1 MMQKLRLTL
10 LIFCSLF
17 LSSCSDQKPDGH
29 VYTVNGLG
37 LTLPSPDLEM
47 AFLPYNSRAEFFHGP
62 ITEAYE
68 YATLGL
74 DQALLPLCDDA
85 NAIIA
90 EELASLAQARNEL
103 QQKGN
108 VPETADA
115 CMNMCSSRIS
125 LEDQRETERKA
136 LNQKIAGID
145 QKISSAKQNKKQLQ
159 SARSKKAGA
168 LSQQLASL
176 KKKRN
181 QLLDKKAEV
190 LAAKQVKNLRI
201 IVGERGS
208 GYYGDQ
214 GKTISVDLRNNSEFA
229 LRKPP
234 RYGAN
239 KFSAEGYYK
248 GIKIGDYTLEFP
260 GYDVS
265 NKKDSLGFDKKYVAG
280 RGEMLQLGKGSI
292 YNHVDGLSLNSPSG
306 RLLAQERGWKPNSKG
321 YVLPDEIRIVSFP
334 GSAFVTPDENG
345 KRVGSSIEY
354 SPEVVNFKEQVAARG
369 LPQDSEIA
377 KISKQINN
385 QSFSEDDQIAS
396 LDNEISGL
404 TADQKSARDSFNS
417 SQVAQNINI
426 LIESESEC
434 RAANTAM
441 NEIDDYAERIAKWK
455 DNLSSCG
462 TEDVDTGAIF
472 SGLNAINYRYGDVL
486 ELPEIDEKYA
496 AKASQ
501 LIWAKLAS
509 ESQYIT
515 KTDINGDF
523 NIDGAVDQSNSLVF
537 APMMSMSGE
546 SFWMQP
552 LSSLK
557 GKKNLNH
564 QLLGRED
571 FSEYISDVISYT
583 CNNCSLEEF
592 SSIMVESGLAA
603 PNPNQLANNLSN
615 SEKVYAE
622 QLANLEASEY
632 DQNISEE
639 SPVQAAPSQAC
650 EI

>member
-1 MMQKLRLTL
+1 MQKLRLTL

-68 YATLGL
+68 YSTLGL

-108 VPETADA
+108 VPETPDA

-125 LEDQRETERKA
+125 LEDQRETERKT

-190 LAAKQVKNLRI
+190 LAAKQVKDLRI

-208 GYYGDQ
+208 GQYGNN
-214 GKTISVDLRNNSEFA
+214 GKNISVDLRNNSEFA

-234 RYGAN
+234 RYGA
-239 KFSAEGYYK
+239 KISAEGYYK
-248 GIKIGDYTLEFP
+248 GIKIGDYTLAVP
-260 GYDVS
+260 AYGVS
-265 NKKDSLGFDKKYVAG
+265 NKKDSLGFDKKYLAES
-280 RGEMLQLGKGSI
+280 GEMLKLGRGSI
-292 YNHVDGLSLNSPSG
+292 YDNVEGLSLNSPSG
-306 RLLAQERGWKPNSKG
+306 RLLAQERGWKPNSSG

-334 GSAFVTPDENG
+334 GSVFVTPDENG

-369 LPQDSEIA
+369 LPQDIEIA
-377 KISKQINN
+377 RISKQINN
-385 QSFSEDDQIAS
+385 QSFPEDDQIAAQ
-396 LDNEISGL
+396 DNEISGL
-404 TADQKSARDSFNS
+404 RADQQSARDAFNS
-417 SQVAQNINI
+417 SQVAQNINT
-426 LIESESEC
+426 LIASESVC
-434 RAANTAM
+434 RAAGVAM
-441 NEIDDYAERIAKWK
+441 NDLNTDAKRIGRWK

-472 SGLNAINYRYGDVL
+472 SGLNAMNYRYGDVL
-486 ELPEIDEKYA
+486 ELPEITEKYVT
-496 AKASQ
+496 KARH

-523 NIDGAVDQSNSLVF
+523 NIDGAIDQSNSLVF
-537 APMMSMSGE
+537 APMMSISGE

-592 SSIMVESGLAA
+592 SSIMVELELAA

>member
-1 MMQKLRLTL
+1 MSIMRIICLAL
-10 LIFCSLF
+10 LGLL
-17 LSSCSDQKPDGH
+17 LSGCSDPKPDGH
-29 VYTVNGLG
+29 VYIVNGLG

-47 AFLPYNSRAEFFHGP
+47 TFLPYNSRAEFFHRP

-74 DQALLPLCDDA
+74 DEALLPLCDDA

-90 EELASLAQARNEL
+90 EELASLDQARNEL
-103 QQKGN
+103 QLEGN
-108 VPETADA
+108 VPETPDA

-125 LEDQRETERKA
+125 LEGQRETERKA
-136 LNQKIAGID
+136 LNEKIAGID
-145 QKISSAKQNKKQLQ
+145 QKISSAKQNKEQLQ

-181 QLLDKKAEV
+181 QLLDKEAEE
-190 LAAKQVKNLRI
+190 LIAKQTDKLSIKLGVTDLYYSMY
-201 IVGERGS
+201 RGKKVATALYN
-208 GYYGDQ
+208 GTDFAITGD
-214 GKTISVDLRNNSEFA
+214 GSIEAEGFYRGIKLMDYRISV
-229 LRKPP
+229 
-234 RYGAN
+234 
-239 KFSAEGYYK
+239 
-248 GIKIGDYTLEFP
+248 P
-260 GYDVS
+260 GYHVRD
-265 NKKDSLGFDKKYVAG
+265 NAKDSLGFDKKYAIAPKALVIV
-280 RGEMLQLGKGSI
+280 GESI
-292 YNHVDGLSLNSPSG
+292 NSGVDGLDLNSPSG
-306 RLLAQERGWKPNSKG
+306 RLLAQENGWTPNSKG
-321 YVLPDEIRIVSFP
+321 FVLPDEIRITSF
-334 GSAFVTPDENG
+334 SHSSFVIPDGKG
-345 KRVGSSIEY
+345 KRVGGKIVY
-354 SPEVVNFKEQVAARG
+354 SPKKVNFKEQVAARG

-385 QSFSEDDQIAS
+385 QSFPEDDQIAS
-396 LDNEISGL
+396 LDKEISGL
-404 TADQKSARDSFNS
+404 RADQKSARDSFNS
-417 SQVAQNINI
+417 SRVAQNINT
-426 LIESESEC
+426 LIESESVC
-434 RAANTAM
+434 RAAGIAM
-441 NEIDDYAERIAKWK
+441 NEIDYFAKRVANWK

-486 ELPEIDEKYA
+486 ELPEIAEKYA

-509 ESQYIT
+509 EWGHIT
-515 KTDINGDF
+515 KTDINGEF
-523 NIDGAVDQSNSLVF
+523 YIDGAVDQSNSLVF

-564 QLLGRED
+564 QLMGNKD
-571 FSEYISDVISYT
+571 FSEYIRDVIRYT

-615 SEKVYAE
+615 SEKVYTE

>member
-1 MMQKLRLTL
+1 MQKLRLTL

-47 AFLPYNSRAEFFHGP
+47 TFLPYNSRAEFFHGP

-74 DQALLPLCDDA
+74 DEALLPLCDDA

-90 EELASLAQARNEL
+90 EELASLDQARNEL
-103 QQKGN
+103 QLEGN
-108 VPETADA
+108 VPETPDA

-125 LEDQRETERKA
+125 LEGQRETERKV
-136 LNQKIAGID
+136 LNEKIAGID

-181 QLLDKKAEV
+181 QLLDKEAEE
-190 LAAKQVKNLRI
+190 LIAKQTDKLSIKLGVTDLHYSMY
-201 IVGERGS
+201 RGKKVATALYNGTDFAITEGS
-208 GYYGDQ
+208 SIEAEGFYRGIKLMDYE
-214 GKTISVDLRNNSEFA
+214 ISV
-229 LRKPP
+229 
-234 RYGAN
+234 
-239 KFSAEGYYK
+239 
-248 GIKIGDYTLEFP
+248 P
-260 GYDVS
+260 GYHARG
-265 NKKDSLGFDKKYVAG
+265 NATDSLGFDKKYAIAPKALVIVGASVSSG
-280 RGEMLQLGKGSI
+280 
-292 YNHVDGLSLNSPSG
+292 VDGLDLNSPSG
-306 RLLAQERGWKPNSKG
+306 RLLAQENGWTPNSKG
-321 YVLPDEIRIVSFP
+321 FVLPDEIRITSF
-334 GSAFVTPDENG
+334 SHSSFVIPDGKG
-345 KRVGSSIEY
+345 KRVGGKIVY
-354 SPEVVNFKEQVAARG
+354 SPKKVNFKEQVAGRG

-377 KISKQINN
+377 RISKQINN
-385 QSFSEDDQIAS
+385 QSFPEDDQIAAQ
-396 LDNEISGL
+396 DNEISGL
-404 TADQKSARDSFNS
+404 RADQQSARDAFNS
-417 SQVAQNINI
+417 SQVAQNINT
-426 LIESESEC
+426 LIASESVC
-434 RAANTAM
+434 RAAGVAM
-441 NEIDDYAERIAKWK
+441 NDLNTDAKRIDRWK

-472 SGLNAINYRYGDVL
+472 SGLNAMNYRYGDVL
-486 ELPEIDEKYA
+486 ELPEITEKYVT
-496 AKASQ
+496 KARH

-509 ESQYIT
+509 ESQYVT

-523 NIDGAVDQSNSLVF
+523 NIDGAIDQSNSLVF

-552 LSSLK
+552 LSSLN

-564 QLLGRED
+564 QLLGRDD
-571 FSEYISDVISYT
+571 FSEYISNVISYT

-592 SSIMVESGLAA
+592 SSIMVELELAA

>member
-1 MMQKLRLTL
+1 MQNLPLTA

-47 AFLPYNSRAEFFHGP
+47 VFLPYNSRAEFFHGP

-68 YATLGL
+68 YSTLGL

-90 EELASLAQARNEL
+90 EELASLAQSRNEL
-103 QQKGN
+103 QQRGN
-108 VPETADA
+108 VPETPDA

-125 LEDQRETERKA
+125 LEDQRETERKT

-145 QKISSAKQNKKQLQ
+145 QKISSAKQKKKQLQ

-168 LSQQLASL
+168 LSQQLANL
-176 KKKRN
+176 KKKRS
-181 QLLDKKAEV
+181 QLLGQEAKK
-190 LAAKQVKNLRI
+190 LAKKQIAGLTIELGASRLSYPSLH
-201 IVGERGS
+201 S
-208 GYYGDQ
+208 G
-214 GKTISVDLRNNSEFA
+214 KRVTIDLRNNSQFA
-229 LRKPP
+229 IKGRPSVVL
-234 RYGAN
+234 
-239 KFSAEGYYK
+239 EGYYQ
-248 GIKIGDYTLEFP
+248 GIKIGDYSVKL
-260 GYDVS
+260 GGS
-265 NKKDSLGFDKKYVAG
+265 NKTDSLGFDKNYSIGVGELG
-280 RGEMLQLGKGSI
+280 RLEQSI
-292 YNHVDGLSLNSPSG
+292 YYSVTGLSLNTPTG

-321 YVLPDEIRIVSFP
+321 YILPDEVRILSFP
-334 GSAFVTPDENG
+334 STAFVIPDETG
-345 KRVGSSIEY
+345 KRQDSSIFY
-354 SPEVVNFKEQVAARG
+354 SPKRVYFEEQVAARG
-369 LPQDSEIA
+369 LPQDNEIA

-385 QSFSEDDQIAS
+385 QSFPEDDKIAA
-396 LDNEISGL
+396 LENDISEL
-404 TADQKSARDSFNS
+404 RADQKSSKDAFNS
-417 SQVAQNINI
+417 SQVAKNINS
-426 LIESESEC
+426 LIESESQC

-472 SGLNAINYRYGDVL
+472 SGLNAMNYLYGDVL
-486 ELPEIDEKYA
+486 ELPEITEKYVT
-496 AKASQ
+496 KARH

-509 ESQYIT
+509 ESQYVT

-523 NIDGAVDQSNSLVF
+523 NIDGAIDQSNSLVF

-552 LSSLK
+552 LSSLN

-564 QLLGRED
+564 QLLGRGD
-571 FSEYISDVISYT
+571 FSEYISYVISDT

-592 SSIMVESGLAA
+592 SSIMVELELAA

-622 QLANLEASEY
+622 QLANLEASDY
-632 DQNISEE
+632 DRNISEE